1 MPKINSHNL
10 IFLFL
15 ICGLILM
22 PNFSLAQSS
31 PNLIVTNAV
40 DKTIAKAG
48 DTLSFTISYQNTGL
62 GSATGTKVVTH
73 FSQTYLEANAVEIYN
88 TSGGVVVGE
97 QITWDIGTFT
107 ANSSGSKTFKLKV
120 KSSVNETVTL
130 FNTAIISS
138 NETGSI
144 KSNTV
149 EIKILGNSPIPN
161 LIISDAVDKT
171 EAKAGEILTFNFNYK
186 NTGNGS
192 ATGTKVVTHFSQTY
206 LEANA
211 VEIYNTS
218 GGVVVGEQITWDI
231 GTFTANS
238 SGSKTFKLKVKS
250 SVNETV
256 TLFNTAI
263 ISSNETGS
271 IKSNTVEIKILGIPP
286 VTPPPV
292 TPPPIIFTPILNLD
306 IVKTVKNL
314 SQKDTDWH
322 NEIQASFLDELE
334 FKIEIVSNSNVQLE
348 NITIKDNLPSK
359 ILYQGD
365 LKINGVSNSNNITS
379 QEINIG
385 NLDSGQLKTIT
396 FKAQIA
402 SKDNF
407 DYGITDLINTV
418 VAYNNKISKTDT
430 CKIIVKKTEVA
441 GATIEVNDEIVTGIT
456 DNLLLNS
463 ILLPIAIILFL
474 IWAFKSKIFLKL
486 K

>member
-1 MPKINSHNL
+1 M
-10 IFLFL
+10 
-15 ICGLILM
+15 
-22 PNFSLAQSS
+22 
-31 PNLIVTNAV
+31 
-40 DKTIAKAG
+40 
-48 DTLSFTISYQNTGL
+48 

-97 QITWDIGTFT
+97 QITWDIGTFVPN
-107 ANSSGSKTFKLKV
+107 AVGNKSFKLKV

-149 EIKILGNSPIPN
+149 EIKIL
-161 LIISDAVDKT
+161 SD
-171 EAKAGEILTFNFNYK
+171 
-186 NTGNGS
+186 
-192 ATGTKVVTHFSQTY
+192 
-206 LEANA
+206 
-211 VEIYNTS
+211 
-218 GGVVVGEQITWDI
+218 
-231 GTFTANS
+231 
-238 SGSKTFKLKVKS
+238 
-250 SVNETV
+250 
-256 TLFNTAI
+256 
-263 ISSNETGS
+263 
-271 IKSNTVEIKILGIPP
+271 PP

-292 TPPPIIFTPILNLD
+292 PFTPIINLD